1 MSTVK
6 NILRISLMFTAL
18 LGFATVLPEVIATG
32 KSYLSVWPAFQIN
45 SPERLSMRHHQMKLY
60 DDQRRHEFDVTALGG
75 ASTNSKELARYF
87 APFGKQCLKVG
98 ELGSEIVKTGEAD
111 IIANYFNVFTEAY
124 PVQGEAYLA
133 TINKYTFTS
142 NISFAP
148 EYKYYGVGLHYRY
161 HFSCDP
167 EKGFWIDAAAP
178 FMHVETN
185 MHLKEKVIDAGG
197 VGGDNPQV
205 PEGFDMNMGF
215 VIWGCP
221 TQSVAMNLDTSSSF
235 FFHNNQTRSFDLK
248 NNEWSR
254 YMFVYSNKLAPQTSD
269 GINTFTK
276 EVHVGHGFVRNI
288 NASVTYTHC
297 NGLQLE
303 GGYQFFS
310 QSAESVEI
318 QNNWKT
324 GPAIAALWDD
334 RDGLFITGTNNQ
346 TTAGKSRNNATIR
359 AYEFIGNDRVPGADP
374 DTYDEGYHVIEVC
387 DLDLQSAATPG
398 FLTHT
403 FYASVGR
410 YWDHLYN
417 PKFLGAGFSY
427 EFADENAGMNRWM
440 FWAKIGI
447 TF

>member
-1 MSTVK
+1 
-6 NILRISLMFTAL
+6 
-18 LGFATVLPEVIATG
+18 
-32 KSYLSVWPAFQIN
+32 
-45 SPERLSMRHHQMKLY
+45 
-60 DDQRRHEFDVTALGG
+60 
-75 ASTNSKELARYF
+75 
-87 APFGKQCLKVG
+87 
-98 ELGSEIVKTGEAD
+98 
-111 IIANYFNVFTEAY
+111 
-124 PVQGEAYLA
+124 
-133 TINKYTFTS
+133 
-142 NISFAP
+142 
-148 EYKYYGVGLHYRY
+148 
-161 HFSCDP
+161 
-167 EKGFWIDAAAP
+167 
-178 FMHVETN
+178 
-185 MHLKEKVIDAGG
+185 
-197 VGGDNPQV
+197 
-205 PEGFDMNMGF
+205 MNMGF